1 MWAFL
6 KSGRYINYFKYYM
19 RMLMA
24 NVDYLKWATSTIN
37 PSNKPSLEKIKTNLS
52 IVLRFVNSSDLINPK

>member
-1 MWAFL
+1 
-6 KSGRYINYFKYYM
+6 
-19 RMLMA
+19 MA